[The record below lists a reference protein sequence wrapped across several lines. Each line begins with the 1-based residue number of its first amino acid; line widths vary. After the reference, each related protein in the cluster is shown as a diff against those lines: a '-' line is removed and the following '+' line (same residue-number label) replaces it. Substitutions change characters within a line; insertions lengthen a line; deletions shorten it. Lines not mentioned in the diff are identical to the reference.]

1 MQRISFSKLLLVV
14 VLVPVTALML
24 FAGRLTYE
32 SWSRYQDLERA
43 SSLLR
48 LAVAASRFAGIAMP
62 AEGAASRA
70 YLAGGDKAKLDAQRR
85 TTDEHY
91 RAMRE
96 AAAANT
102 VKHPRIE
109 EHLRA
114 IDERMRDIATMRGTI
129 DAKTATPATLTPPL
143 VRTSGLAIDSVGT
156 MATIIGDGVLS
167 RRILALYA
175 TLHFGDGLLA
185 AGTTRQS
192 IFGKLFAE
200 LAPPEVVRIYQSFE
214 STNGRALQELR
225 ELALKNSGTPASP
238 EQLKRWNDLVG

>member
-1 MQRISFSKLLLVV
+1 MQRISLSKLLLVV

-85 TTDEHY
+85 ITDEHY

-129 DAKTATPATLTPPL
+129 DAKTATPATLRSEEHTSELQSRGHL
-143 VRTSGLAIDSVGT
+143 VCRLLLEKKKLRRVPHDPDTTNKADAI
-156 MATIIGDGVLS
+156 
-167 RRILALYA
+167 R
-175 TLHFGDGLLA
+175 
-185 AGTTRQS
+185 
-192 IFGKLFAE
+192 
-200 LAPPEVVRIYQSFE
+200 
-214 STNGRALQELR
+214 
-225 ELALKNSGTPASP
+225 
-238 EQLKRWNDLVG
+238 